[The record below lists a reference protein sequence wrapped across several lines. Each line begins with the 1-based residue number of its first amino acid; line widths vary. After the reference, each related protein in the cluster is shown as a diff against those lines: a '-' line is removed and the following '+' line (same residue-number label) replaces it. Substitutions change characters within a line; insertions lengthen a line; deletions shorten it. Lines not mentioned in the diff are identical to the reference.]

1 VDAQL
6 FDHVADVPL
15 DRVGGYAQAIGHR
28 GSIETFS
35 EHMQDV
41 ALPRREL
48 RKELLSLPREDD
60 DATQGCL
67 SWLQGWCEGSQ
78 AAPRDITVM
87 ARVGARAIWLMRQGV
102 PRAELQRLMWAGGR
116 DHDTYGEAD
125 ACSG

>member
-1 VDAQL
+1 MSA
-6 FDHVADVPL
+6 VAAPDDGTPL
-15 DRVGGYAQAIGHR
+15 RLMSAARVRWTPPGSPFYRPARIGSQ
-28 GSIETFS
+28 G
-35 EHMQDV
+35 
-41 ALPRREL
+41 
-48 RKELLSLPREDD
+48 EDD